1 MLNET
6 VEKKINSQINA
17 ELFSAYLYYSMANY
31 FESISLPGAAHWMRN
46 QTIEEMIH
54 VQKFVSYVNER
65 RGTVKL
71 EAIEGPQTEWKSPL
85 DAFEAAYEHEV
96 HITGRINKLLDAAL
110 KESDHAT
117 ANFLQWFV
125 AEQVEEEASADA
137 IVQQLKLVGDNKGG
151 LFMVDK
157 ELTGR
162 TVALPPELTGGA

>member
-31 FESISLPGAAHWMRN
+31 FESISLPGAAHWMRK

-85 DAFEAAYEHEV
+85 DAFEAAYEHEI

-137 IVQQLKLVGDNKGG
+137 IVQQLKLVDKSDGG

-157 ELTGR
+157 ELAGR
-162 TVALPPELTGGA
+162 VIVLPPELGGGA

>member
-1 MLNET
+1 MNET
-6 VEKKINSQINA
+6 IEKKINSQINA

-46 QTIEEMIH
+46 QVMEEMIH
-54 VQKFVSYVNER
+54 VQKFAAYVNER

-71 EAIEGPQTEWKSPL
+71 EAIDGPQVEWKSPL
-85 DAFEAAYEHEV
+85 EAFEAAYEHET
-96 HITGRINKLLDAAL
+96 HITGLINKLLDAAL
-110 KESDHAT
+110 EESDHAT
-117 ANFLQWFV
+117 VNFLQWFV

-157 ELTGR
+157 ELAGR
-162 TVALPPELTGGA
+162 TVTLPPELSGGA

>member
-6 VEKKINSQINA
+6 VEKKLNSQINA

-31 FESISLPGAAHWMRN
+31 FESISLSGAAHWMRN
-46 QTIEEMIH
+46 QVMEELIH
-54 VQKFVSYVNER
+54 VQKFVTYVNER

-71 EAIEGPQTEWKSPL
+71 EAIEGPQVEWKTPL
-85 DAFEAAYEHEV
+85 DAFEAAYEHEI
-96 HITGRINKLLDAAL
+96 HITGRINKLLDVAL

-137 IVQQLKLVGDNKGG
+137 IVQQLKMVGDNKGG

-157 ELTGR
+157 ELAGR
-162 TVALPPELTGGA
+162 TVTLPPELTGGA